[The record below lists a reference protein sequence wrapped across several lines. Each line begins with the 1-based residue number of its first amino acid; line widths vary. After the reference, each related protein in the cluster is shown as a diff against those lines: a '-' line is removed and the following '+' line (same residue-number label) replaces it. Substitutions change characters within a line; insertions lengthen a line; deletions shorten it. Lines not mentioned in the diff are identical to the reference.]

1 MFPRMGTYEL
11 QPMMHAGRPVY
22 AYRSPEFGVA
32 YMYYGNLSPT
42 EQYWIVGTSV
52 GSRDANFGA
61 ADSSARSPDLV
72 RHPRH
77 FHSSSRL
84 TAVPLQISAVWRV
97 TDSKKPTFDAAPNV
111 HAECADGT
119 VATSKILVNLGFGAA
134 FFAVGAVTYKQIVGK
149 SATAPGVDAGPGRYA
164 KVTVV
169 PENV

>member
-32 YMYYGNLSPT
+32 YMYYDNLTPT

-52 GSRDANFGA
+52 GSPDANFGA

-72 RHPRH
+72 RYARH

-84 TAVPLQISAVWRV
+84 T
-97 TDSKKPTFDAAPNV
+97 
-111 HAECADGT
+111 
-119 VATSKILVNLGFGAA
+119 
-134 FFAVGAVTYKQIVGK
+134 
-149 SATAPGVDAGPGRYA
+149 
-164 KVTVV
+164 VV
-169 PENV
+169 PCRFLPSGMCQIQKSLPLMQHQMSRLSAQMEMLPHLRLWST